1 MSLIAHLRSIPYLRS
16 GATTVLIAALVAGCG
31 AGSAN
36 TTTTGAASSAKHAA
50 TTTRTP
56 ASGTGTTISTAS
68 ATTPTARTTTFRSNA
83 TGPLVYARCMRAN
96 GVHNFPDPSSANS
109 AAFQVSPAVASS
121 PTFNAANARCQRYL
135 GAQADFQTNPSK
147 QTMAKLLR
155 IATCMRAH
163 GIHQFPDPLY
173 NRPRHFSP
181 GQYQE
186 ITDFD
191 GATLLFPTS
200 MDLQAPAYRHALTA
214 CGAPPL
220 GLPH

>member
-1 MSLIAHLRSIPYLRS
+1 
-16 GATTVLIAALVAGCG
+16 
-31 AGSAN
+31 
-36 TTTTGAASSAKHAA
+36 
-50 TTTRTP
+50 
-56 ASGTGTTISTAS
+56 
-68 ATTPTARTTTFRSNA
+68 
-83 TGPLVYARCMRAN
+83 MRAN
-96 GVHNFPDPSSANS
+96 GVRDFPDPSPGS
-109 AAFQVSPAVASS
+109 AAFQVGPAVVSSPAFHAAS
-121 PTFNAANARCQRYL
+121 AKCQRYM
-135 GAQADFQTNPSK
+135 GGQAGFQTNPSR

-181 GQYQE
+181 GEYQE

-200 MDLQAPAYRHALTA
+200 MDLQAPAYRQALSA